1 LTPSPIVSP
10 ALIARDSVGNAY
22 DHAMWAR
29 GFFATLECELL
40 DRQKFKNQ
48 VDARLAVIDF
58 IEGWYNRIGQSATLR
73 SGADPVPDRNYG
85 RHTARATSRPIVES
99 AARAQKSSVW
109 RGQPGRGANLMT
121 FRHSSAVHAASMRQD
136 TAWPSSISMPSGC
149 DWYSTWLWIEQ

>member
-1 LTPSPIVSP
+1 MTCFPKNRRVRHGRPSSWVIPVCCCSSGYGTTLAPSPIVSP

-48 VDARLAVIDF
+48 VDARMAVIDF
-58 IEGWYNRIGQSATLR
+58 IEGWYNRIGQSAPLR

-85 RHTARATSRPIVES
+85 QHTARATSRPIVES
-99 AARAQKSSVW
+99 ATRAQKSSVW
-109 RGQPGRGANLMT
+109 R
-121 FRHSSAVHAASMRQD
+121 
-136 TAWPSSISMPSGC
+136 
-149 DWYSTWLWIEQ
+149 E